1 MEQYA
6 YGLKGTNYYT
16 QCLENTHPA
25 IITYNPRIYY
35 ISTAE
40 YSTDDTMQSAAFA
53 PLIILWSGK
62 DEKQKKSYDVKNIS
76 FYVDHIA
83 GIQ

>member
-1 MEQYA
+1 
-6 YGLKGTNYYT
+6 
-16 QCLENTHPA
+16 
-25 IITYNPRIYY
+25 
-35 ISTAE
+35 
-40 YSTDDTMQSAAFA
+40 MQSAAFA

-62 DEKQKKSYDVKNIS
+62 DEKQKKSYDAKNIS